1 MNLRN
6 NLKNKKPLVSVVIP
20 TFNRDYCIQRCIDS
34 VLNQSYKN
42 LECIVIDNNS
52 NDKSNLIFE
61 QYNDNRLRIYKINN
75 NGIIAK
81 SRNFG
86 ISKSKGEI
94 IAFLDSD
101 DWWKK
106 NKVEI
111 CINELNKGYDFIYH
125 DLIIKDFSNK
135 NTFIKKK
142 YISSKKLNPS
152 PINYLLYKGNPIPL
166 SSTLISKKKIIDAG
180 EFDEDYDLVGA
191 EDFYLWINLAL
202 KKCKFK
208 NINNSLGFY
217 TINNDSFTSSEKSKK
232 YFNKIFKN
240 LYDAKLVKNYNI
252 KPWAQLSI
260 SFILYKENK
269 YKESFKYLLKSIFT
283 LNYIVF
289 LKSTFLMLVII
300 FKIIFKYSLPNCSK

>member
-1 MNLRN
+1 MGN
-6 NLKNKKPLVSVVIP
+6 NLKEKKPVVSVVIP
-20 TFNRDYCIQRCIDS
+20 TFNRAYCIQRCINS

-52 NDKSNLIFE
+52 HDNSNLIFE
-61 QYNDNRLRIYKINN
+61 QYKDNRLKIYKINN

-86 ISKSKGEI
+86 ISKSNGEI

-101 DWWKK
+101 DWWKARK
-106 NKVEI
+106 IEI
-111 CINELNKGYDFIYH
+111 CLNEFNKGYDFIYH

-135 NTFIKKK
+135 NRFIKKK

-166 SSTLISKKKIIDAG
+166 SSTLIRKKKILDVG
-180 EFDEDYDLVGA
+180 KFDEDYDLVGA

-202 KKCKFK
+202 QKCKFK
-208 NINNSLGFY
+208 NLNIALGYY
-217 TINNDSFTSSEKSKK
+217 TINNDSFTSSAKSIK
-232 YFNKIFKN
+232 YFNKIFRN
-240 LYDAKLVKNYNI
+240 LYDKKLIKSFHI
-252 KPWAQLSI
+252 KPWARLSI
-260 SFILYKENK
+260 SFILFKENK
-269 YKESFKYLLKSIFT
+269 YKESFKNLLKSIIT

-289 LKSTFLMLVII
+289 FKSIFLIMVII
-300 FKIIFKYSLPNCSK
+300 FKIFSKHIFTNDNK